1 MYIQNTFND
10 NEQIAHFIIKV
21 VLVAFHR
28 TSTLSAQICCYREA
42 KCANYMVLQ
51 SELNMRKKAH
61 RRQLTENQAIRR
73 DPANQAINHDYLLVM
88 YSKCDFTLKSK
99 NTAGVNIFSFH
110 DRFLLFSIQSNRQ

>member
-28 TSTLSAQICCYREA
+28 TSTSSAKIYCYREA

-51 SELNMRKKAH
+51 LEFNMEKKAH
-61 RRQLTENQAIRR
+61 RDDN
-73 DPANQAINHDYLLVM
+73 
-88 YSKCDFTLKSK
+88 
-99 NTAGVNIFSFH
+99 
-110 DRFLLFSIQSNRQ
+110 